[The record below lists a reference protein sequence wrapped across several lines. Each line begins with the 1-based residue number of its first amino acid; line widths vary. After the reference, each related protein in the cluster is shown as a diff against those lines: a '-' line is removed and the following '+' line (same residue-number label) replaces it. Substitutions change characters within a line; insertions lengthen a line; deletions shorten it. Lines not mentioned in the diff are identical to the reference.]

1 MLYVMVEWGERFDY
15 SGTLHIMLQSLG
27 LFYKQWHDI
36 EEFETGGWHDP
47 DLNFRWIILSCLERE

>member
-36 EEFETGGWHDP
+36 EEFETGG
-47 DLNFRWIILSCLERE
+47 